1 MAIVV
6 IEKKCSGCALCV
18 LICPQDAMRLPPSF
32 IVDVDKDKCNDCRE
46 CLGFCP
52 VDALKE
58 A

>member
-1 MAIVV
+1 M
-6 IEKKCSGCALCV
+6 
-18 LICPQDAMRLPPSF
+18 PPSF
-32 IVDVDKDKCNDCRE
+32 IVDIDEKRCNDCRE

>member
-1 MAIVV
+1 VAIAVV
-6 IEKKCSGCALCV
+6 EKKCLGCALCV
-18 LICPQDAMRLPPSF
+18 LICPREAMRMPPSF
-32 IVDVDKDKCNDCRE
+32 IVDIDEKRCNDCRE